1 MSDASAACL
10 TAFGI
15 QNEPCSSIG
24 LSARMSYL
32 AFGCGPFAPAGAGA
46 LLVAALPEPVPAL
59 PLVAWLLPVVAL
71 PASPMVGLFEPL
83 VGSAFGTDS
92 AAFAGVG
99 ATALPPG
106 ARAKALVLLFCSWW
120 SVWSCFFVL
129 FL

>member
-1 MSDASAACL
+1 MSDSSAAAL

-15 QNEPCSSIG
+15 QNVPSSSIG
-24 LSARMSYL
+24 LSARTSYQ
-32 AFGCGPFAPAGAGA
+32 AFGCGPFAAAGAGA

-59 PLVAWLLPVVAL
+59 PLVAWLLPFVAL
-71 PASPMVGLFEPL
+71 PEPGSALPAVAAFEPL

-106 ARAKALVLLFCSWW
+106 AWA
-120 SVWSCFFVL
+120 
-129 FL
+129 